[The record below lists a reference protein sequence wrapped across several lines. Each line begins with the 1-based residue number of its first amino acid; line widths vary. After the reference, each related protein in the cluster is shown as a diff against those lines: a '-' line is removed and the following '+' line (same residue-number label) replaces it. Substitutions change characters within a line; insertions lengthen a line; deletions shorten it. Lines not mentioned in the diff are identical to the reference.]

1 MLRGSG
7 LRAVLTKNDQR
18 ISKKKSVSQMMELK
32 VMVSYPGV
40 NEETQMRSYIC
51 LIGDGSEL
59 ELETTFGWL

>member
-18 ISKKKSVSQMMELK
+18 ISKKKSQMMESK

-51 LIGDGSEL
+51 LIGDGSKL